1 MLRTRY
7 RLKGLLRLIIF
18 KVHTRGLCAL
28 WFWLQ
33 AAALFVPATDF
44 GVLEQPA
51 GRSSGARPW
60 RSLLRHWRSLVR
72 EQMITGA
79 GVASSVFVKVFR
91 PTARVSV
98 SPGKFC
104 GCSDQQCCPSF
115 PLQSF
120 QVPVWSSAL
129 EAGPVI
135 LRASFRKGS
144 VRRCAEVFDPTS
156 SAGAPIDRAAP
167 VFRCSHFGLWLVQ
180 SVGSK
185 AGVAPRVV
193 SKMFRPTVCVSV
205 WPEKCPL
212 VLRSTVLPQLSAAV
226 MKGFWLVQCV
236 GSMAG
241 FVPDLF
247 LKCSARR
254 CA

>member
-1 MLRTRY
+1 MVEQELSNS
-7 RLKGLLRLIIF
+7 
-18 KVHTRGLCAL
+18 V
-28 WFWLQ
+28 
-33 AAALFVPATDF
+33 
-44 GVLEQPA
+44 GVVEQPA

-60 RSLLRHWRSLVR
+60 RSLVRHWRSLVR
-72 EQMITGA
+72 EQMTTGA
-79 GVASSVFVKVFR
+79 GVASSVVVKVFR
-91 PTARVSV
+91 PTVRVSV

-104 GCSDQQCCPSF
+104 GCSGRQCCPSF

-129 EAGPVI
+129 EAEPVI

-185 AGVAPRVV
+185 AGVAPRIF
-193 SKMFRPTVCVSV
+193 SKVFRPTVRVSV
-205 WPEKCPL
+205 
-212 VLRSTVLPQLSAAV
+212 
-226 MKGFWLVQCV
+226 
-236 GSMAG
+236 
-241 FVPDLF
+241 
-247 LKCSARR
+247 
-254 CA
+254 